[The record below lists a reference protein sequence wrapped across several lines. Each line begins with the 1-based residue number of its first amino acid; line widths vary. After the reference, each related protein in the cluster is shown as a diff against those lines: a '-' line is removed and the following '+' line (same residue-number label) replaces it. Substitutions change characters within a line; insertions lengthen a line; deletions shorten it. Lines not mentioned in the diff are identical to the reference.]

1 MCNLDWWALFRTHC
15 LSAVSDRE
23 YCSHVET
30 TTYINTYHPICFT
43 PEVAQTVQ
51 SSNVAKT
58 LNNAALDCHVRRSKN
73 RSSKFESS
81 LYGKVA
87 VAIYTHPHFV
97 VELKLG

>member
-58 LNNAALDCHVRRSKN
+58 LINARLSVVTCANLKIEVLN
-73 RSSKFESS
+73 
-81 LYGKVA
+81 LN
-87 VAIYTHPHFV
+87 HPYMARLRWLFIHI
-97 VELKLG
+97 LILWWS